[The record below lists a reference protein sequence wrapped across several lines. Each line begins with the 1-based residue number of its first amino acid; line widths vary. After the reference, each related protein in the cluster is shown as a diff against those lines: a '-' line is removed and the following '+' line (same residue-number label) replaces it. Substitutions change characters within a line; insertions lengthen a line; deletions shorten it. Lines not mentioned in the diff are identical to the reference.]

1 MRVYDG
7 GLLTGTVVAA
17 LTGYLAPPPIV
28 TNASELAF
36 YFESDY
42 SVQRTGVQATYIISL
57 CPYNCSGRGDCVGGA
72 CQCAAG
78 YVGAGCESA
87 LCPNNCTGN
96 GDCVLTGGGTAG
108 GCVCAAGR
116 KGPDCSVPAA
126 TPMWRSDLHPPPPRA
141 LIGARGVYDAVD
153 DMVRAPVCAHPNPK
167 QPLNTGS

>member
-1 MRVYDG
+1 MYLYGPNGQMLSSYTGDAVPVVHWFTYTDI
-7 GLLTGTVVAA
+7 LLVLHT
-17 LTGYLAPPPIV
+17 
-28 TNASELAF
+28 
-36 YFESDY
+36 ESAGIANGFTANY
-42 SVQRTGVQATYIISL
+42 SI
-57 CPYNCSGRGDCVGGA
+57 
-72 CQCAAG
+72 
-78 YVGAGCESA
+78 A